1 MTDGNA
7 MDSLIAAA
15 WSARENAWA
24 WRSGTKVG
32 CCLLTKSG
40 KTYIGWNTE
49 GPWGTSTHAERAA
62 VASMADHAD
71 RITAVAVV
79 AETERFTPC
88 GACMDWL
95 IQFASN
101 GCILATENKHRER
114 IVYHLR
120 DLMPH
125 YPVK

>member
-79 AETERFTPC
+79 AERAVLRGVEHARRDR
-88 GACMDWL
+88 AV
-95 IQFASN
+95 
-101 GCILATENKHRER
+101 ATGRGR
-114 IVYHLR
+114 IPAR
-120 DLMPH
+120 SPH
-125 YPVK
+125 